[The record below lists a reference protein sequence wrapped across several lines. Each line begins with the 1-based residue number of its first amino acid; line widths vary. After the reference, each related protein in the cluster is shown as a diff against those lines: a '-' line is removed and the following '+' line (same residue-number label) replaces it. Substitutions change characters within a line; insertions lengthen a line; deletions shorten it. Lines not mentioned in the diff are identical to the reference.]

1 MEQAYLSQDPSQV
14 QKILQKRAQEMPK
27 PQQPKR
33 QILPPGY
40 ISTQDPTNTFG
51 EFKNLT
57 STEVQYLRAGN
68 KPYFQMTAQE
78 KLNFKNTGTVPKIG
92 RSNDTPTRTPVLGQT
107 PVQSTD
113 QQAPI
118 YATRVPGPTVDPMKE
133 PYRPPVTQQPRRIP
147 PEVIT
152 FNNDQR
158 AFQEKLKQDS
168 DLTFIRNSAEP
179 LQKSLNEKTQKL
191 VSRIQGMNLPKDLLE
206 IFYAGLSTYQAR
218 QPETQKLRQIG
229 ANYDQVVKSK
239 YGAEQEEFNKR
250 RQELFIK
257 YPPQQ
262 KPLNLEELKRQQELF
277 RKAQERAASNLTK
290 APTPIQ
296 PVQQDPIVDP
306 KKEPKPSGP
315 KRLTPI
321 QPVQQD
327 PIVDPIRPTL
337 SAPPPPPI
345 VTPDPALEPPKPITP
360 IVPKLKGPTV
370 DPMREPYVRHSG
382 MGPQGGLPKL
392 EKPGTK
398 KITPIV
404 PKPIQPIVD
413 PMRPTTTAPKRGLM
427 NR

>member
-1 MEQAYLSQDPSQV
+1 MKQAFLSQPRP
-14 QKILQKRAQEMPK
+14 LQEAPK
-27 PQQPKR
+27 PQQPRR

-68 KPYFQMTAQE
+68 KPYFQMTDQE
-78 KLNFKNTGTVPKIG
+78 KLNFKNTGTVPKISRG
-92 RSNDTPTRTPVLGQT
+92 NDTPTRTPVLGQT
-107 PVQSTD
+107 PMQPVG
-113 QQAPI
+113 QQVPTTMAEQPI
-118 YATRVPGPTVDPMKE
+118 
-133 PYRPPVTQQPRRIP
+133 RIP

-158 AFQEKLKQDS
+158 AFQEKLNQDS
-168 DLTFIRNSAEP
+168 DLTSIRNSAEP

-206 IFYAGLSTYQAR
+206 IFYAGLNTYQAR

-239 YGAEQEEFNKR
+239 YGVEQEEFNKR

-257 YPPQQ
+257 YPPEQRLMQ
-262 KPLNLEELKRQQELF
+262 PRFLPEERQRFEQNQRANQANEAERKRQQELF
-277 RKAQERAASNLTK
+277 RKAQERAVSNLTK

-337 SAPPPPPI
+337 SAPPPPPTF
-345 VTPDPALEPPKPITP
+345 TPDPALEAPKP
-360 IVPKLKGPTV
+360 KGPIV
-370 DPMREPYVRHSG
+370 DPMKEPY
-382 MGPQGGLPKL
+382 
-392 EKPGTK
+392 KPPTA
-398 KITPIV
+398 ITPIV
-404 PKPIQPIVD
+404 PKPIQPTVD

>member
-1 MEQAYLSQDPSQV
+1 MEQAYLSQPRP
-14 QKILQKRAQEMPK
+14 LQEAPK
-27 PQQPKR
+27 PRQSKK

-40 ISTQDPTNTFG
+40 ISTQDPINTFG
-51 EFKNLT
+51 TFRNLT

-68 KPYFQMTAQE
+68 KPYFQMTDQE

-92 RSNDTPTRTPVLGQT
+92 RGNDTPTRTPVLGQT
-107 PVQSTD
+107 PVQST
-113 QQAPI
+113 API
-118 YATRVPGPTVDPMKE
+118 YDTRVSGPTVDPMKE

-152 FNNDQR
+152 YNNDYR
-158 AFQEKLKQDS
+158 AFNEKVSKDS
-168 DLTFIRNSAEP
+168 DLIVYRNSLEP

-191 VSRIQGMNLPKDLLE
+191 FSRIQAMNLPKDLLE
-206 IFYAGLSTYQAR
+206 IFVFGLNMYQAS
-218 QPETQKLRQIG
+218 QPETQKIRQIG
-229 ANYDQVVKSK
+229 ANYDQAIKSK
-239 YGAEQEEFNKR
+239 YGAEIAEFDKR

-257 YPPQQ
+257 YPPEQRLMTPEERQRFEQNQ
-262 KPLNLEELKRQQELF
+262 KLNQANLKMREEELKRRQELF
-277 RKAQERAASNLTK
+277 RKTQEQAVSNLTK

-315 KRLTPI
+315 KKLTPI

-337 SAPPPPPI
+337 SAPPPPPTF
-345 VTPDPALEPPKPITP
+345 TPDPALEAPKPITP
-360 IVPKLKGPTV
+360 IVPKPKGPIV
-370 DPMREPYVRHSG
+370 DPMKEPY
-382 MGPQGGLPKL
+382 
-392 EKPGTK
+392 KPPTA
-398 KITPIV
+398 ITPIV
-404 PKPIQPIVD
+404 PKPIQPTVD